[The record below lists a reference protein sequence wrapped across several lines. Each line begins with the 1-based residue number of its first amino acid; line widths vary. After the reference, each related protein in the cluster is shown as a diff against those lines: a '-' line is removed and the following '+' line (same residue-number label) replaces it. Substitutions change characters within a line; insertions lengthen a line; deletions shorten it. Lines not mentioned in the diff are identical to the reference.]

1 MAIRGTG
8 DFIRLTVSQEAKA
21 ALARKLLPL
30 ENVKDK
36 YSASAQTQLG
46 FPFGGNLGIPYTL
59 ETMKRRYLDFLGENE
74 IKILRY
80 MMRISLSSI
89 KYGMYTKQD
98 YAMVNFTSSIVSPY
112 LWDVYKDWLLSCGF
126 TLREDIRET
135 VLIQDSYNQGSGRF
149 KLMYGAKIFW
159 SKKSEENVDLLAKI
173 GVGLG
178 IKNGYDLDEIL

>member
-1 MAIRGTG
+1 MAIKGTG
-8 DFIRLTVSQEAKA
+8 DFIRLTVSQEVKA

-30 ENVKDK
+30 QDTKDK
-36 YSASAQTQLG
+36 YSASAQIQLG

-59 ETMKRRYLDFLGENE
+59 ETMKKRYAEFLGENE

-80 MMRISLSSI
+80 MMRVSLSSI
-89 KYGMYTKQD
+89 KYGMYTHQD
-98 YAMVNFTSSIVSPY
+98 YAMVVFSSSIVSPY
-112 LWDVYKDWLLSCGF
+112 LWDVFKEWLISCGF
-126 TLREDIRET
+126 TVREDIRET

-159 SKKSEENVDLLAKI
+159 SKKSEENVDLLAKM

-178 IKNGYDLDEIL
+178 IKNGYDLEEIL